1 MIKSVIRRLVFG
13 NKADS
18 KAYIKYLRGL
28 GMKIGE
34 ETTIYVPTKTQIDT
48 TAIGG
53 LHQTVLRS
61 KTDAMRSERTKLIQ
75 L

>member
-1 MIKSVIRRLVFG
+1 MLFLHLIFQNFDI
-13 NKADS
+13 
-18 KAYIKYLRGL
+18 
-28 GMKIGE
+28 
-34 ETTIYVPTKTQIDT
+34 

>member
-1 MIKSVIRRLVFG
+1 MAKDKMSFKEYVKSFFTRNFLI
-13 NKADS
+13 
-18 KAYIKYLRGL
+18 
-28 GMKIGE
+28 
-34 ETTIYVPTKTQIDT
+34 
-48 TAIGG
+48 AIGG

>member
-1 MIKSVIRRLVFG
+1 MKSRLPGAGGFSRHMSESENEGGNYEKIECPSGINADTDERRM
-13 NKADS
+13 D
-18 KAYIKYLRGL
+18 
-28 GMKIGE
+28 
-34 ETTIYVPTKTQIDT
+34 
-48 TAIGG
+48 AIGG